1 MIGILGFWGYLD
13 SMFLRELWGSYG
25 GGAGDAGVEGVEG
38 GVGGAGVVDSKTLC
52 FRGVLKIR
60 LS

>member
-1 MIGILGFWGYLD
+1 MIGILRFWGYFN
-13 SMFLRELWGSYG
+13 SMFLRELWESYG
-25 GGAGDAGVEGVEG
+25 GGAGDAGVEGD
-38 GVGGAGVVDSKTLC
+38 VDSKTLC

>member
-1 MIGILGFWGYLD
+1 MIGILRFLGYFD

-25 GGAGDAGVEGVEG
+25 GGAGDAGVEGV
-38 GVGGAGVVDSKTLC
+38 VDSKTLC

>member
-1 MIGILGFWGYLD
+1 MIGILRFLGYFD
-13 SMFLRELWGSYG
+13 SMFCGIYG
-25 GGAGDAGVEGVEG
+25 GVVGGAGDAGS
-38 GVGGAGVVDSKTLC
+38 VDSKTLC

>member
-1 MIGILGFWGYLD
+1 MIGILRFLGYLD
-13 SMFLRELWGSYG
+13 SMFCGSYE
-25 GGAGDAGVEGVEG
+25 GDAG
-38 GVGGAGVVDSKTLC
+38 GAVSVDSKTLC

>member
-1 MIGILGFWGYLD
+1 MIEILGFLGYYD
-13 SMFLRELWGSYG
+13 SMFCGIY
-25 GGAGDAGVEGVEG
+25 EGVEG
-38 GVGGAGVVDSKTLC
+38 DAGGAGGADSKTLC

>member
-1 MIGILGFWGYLD
+1 MIGILRFLGYLD

-25 GGAGDAGVEGVEG
+25 GGAGG
-38 GVGGAGVVDSKTLC
+38 VDSKTLC

>member
-1 MIGILGFWGYLD
+1 MIGILRVLGYLD

-25 GGAGDAGVEGVEG
+25 GVMGELWGGAGVEGG
-38 GVGGAGVVDSKTLC
+38 VDSKTLC

>member
-13 SMFLRELWGSYG
+13 SMFLRGLWGSYG
-25 GGAGDAGVEGVEG
+25 GGAGDAGV
-38 GVGGAGVVDSKTLC
+38 VGGVDSKTLC

>member
-1 MIGILGFWGYLD
+1 MIGILRFLGYFD
-13 SMFLRELWGSYG
+13 SMFCGSYG
-25 GGAGDAGVEGVEG
+25 GVAGDAGV
-38 GVGGAGVVDSKTLC
+38 AGVVDSKTLC

>member
-1 MIGILGFWGYLD
+1 MIEFLGFWGYLD
-13 SMFLRELWGSYG
+13 SMFLRELWGRYG
-25 GGAGDAGVEGVEG
+25 GDAGVE
-38 GVGGAGVVDSKTLC
+38 GVVDSKTLC

>member
-1 MIGILGFWGYLD
+1 MIEILR
-13 SMFLRELWGSYG
+13 FLGLFEFYVF
-25 GGAGDAGVEGVEG
+25 AGDVGVEGGAGVEGG
-38 GVGGAGVVDSKTLC
+38 VDSKTLC

>member
-1 MIGILGFWGYLD
+1 MIEILGFLGLFGFYV
-13 SMFLRELWGSYG
+13 LRELWGSYG
-25 GGAGDAGVEGVEG
+25 GGAGVE
-38 GVGGAGVVDSKTLC
+38 GVVDSKTLC

>member
-1 MIGILGFWGYLD
+1 MIGILRFLGLFGFYV
-13 SMFLRELWGSYG
+13 LRELWGSYG
-25 GGAGDAGVEGVEG
+25 GGAGDAGVEGV
-38 GVGGAGVVDSKTLC
+38 VDSKTLC

>member
-1 MIGILGFWGYLD
+1 MIEILGFLGLFGFYV
-13 SMFLRELWGSYG
+13 LRELWGSYG
-25 GGAGDAGVEGVEG
+25 GGAGDAGVEE
-38 GVGGAGVVDSKTLC
+38 VVDLKTLC

>member
-1 MIGILGFWGYLD
+1 MIGILGFLGYFD
-13 SMFLRELWGSYG
+13 SMFCGSYG
-25 GGAGDAGVEGVEG
+25 GVE
-38 GVGGAGVVDSKTLC
+38 GGAGVVDSKTLC

>member
-1 MIGILGFWGYLD
+1 MIGILRFLGYFD
-13 SMFLRELWGSYG
+13 SMFCGSYG
-25 GGAGDAGVEGVEG
+25 GVEGGAGDAGVEGS
-38 GVGGAGVVDSKTLC
+38 VDSKTLC

>member
-1 MIGILGFWGYLD
+1 MIGILGFLGYFD
-13 SMFLRELWGSYG
+13 SMFCGSYG
-25 GGAGDAGVEGVEG
+25 GGAGDAGVEGG
-38 GVGGAGVVDSKTLC
+38 VDSKTLC

>member
-1 MIGILGFWGYLD
+1 MIGILGFLGYFD
-13 SMFLRELWGSYG
+13 SMFCGSYG
-25 GGAGDAGVEGVEG
+25 GVEGGTGVEG
-38 GVGGAGVVDSKTLC
+38 GVDSKTLC